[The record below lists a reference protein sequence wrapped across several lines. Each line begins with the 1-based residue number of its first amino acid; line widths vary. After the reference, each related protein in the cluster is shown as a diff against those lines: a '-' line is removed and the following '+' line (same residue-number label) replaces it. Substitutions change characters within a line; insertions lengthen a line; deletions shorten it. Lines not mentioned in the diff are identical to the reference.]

1 MMSNLQK
8 KIVEEMKVTPSI
20 DPKEEI
26 RRSIDFMKAYMQ
38 KHAFLKSF
46 VLGISGGQDSTLLGK
61 LAQLAAD
68 ELKEETGDQ
77 TYAFIAVRLPYG
89 VQADESDAMD
99 AIDWIGPDRV
109 MRVDIK
115 PSVDATES
123 SVEENKLT
131 LSDFNKGNI
140 KARER
145 MSIQYA
151 IAGETDGVVLGTD
164 HAAEAV
170 TGFYT
175 KHGDGGTDINPLFRL
190 NKRQGKQ
197 LLRELGAPDHLI
209 EKVPTADLESDKPGI
224 SDEVALGVTYDE
236 IDDYLEGKEIK
247 KESADTIE
255 KWYVQT
261 QHKRHLP
268 VTVFDDFWK

>member
-1 MMSNLQK
+1 MSNLQK
-8 KIVEEMKVTPSI
+8 KIVEEMKVSPTI
-20 DPKEEI
+20 DPEEEV

-38 KHAFLKSF
+38 KHSFLKTF

-61 LAQLAAD
+61 LAQMAAE
-68 ELKEETGDQ
+68 ELKEETGDKD
-77 TYAFIAVRLPYG
+77 YAFIAVRLPYG

-99 AIDWIGPDRV
+99 AIAWIGPDRV

-115 PSVDATES
+115 PSVDATEK

-151 IAGETDGVVLGTD
+151 IAGETKGVVLGTD

-197 LLRELGAPDHLI
+197 LLRQLGAPEHLI

-224 SDEVALGVTYDE
+224 ADEVALGVTYDE

-247 KESADTIE
+247 KGSAETIE
-255 KWYVQT
+255 KWYLQT